1 MTITTTQPIIRENS
15 VDKFNVKLNQFE
27 GPFDLL
33 LSLIAKHELEVTAL
47 SLHIVTDDFL
57 QYIKNQG
64 SEWDLDEATEFLVIA
79 ATLLDLKTARLLP
92 SGEVEDEEDIA
103 RLEARD
109 LLFARLM
116 QYKAFKDVSFWL
128 NDQLSIESKRF
139 ARSVSLEPQFANLLP
154 EVLLGLGPN
163 ELARLAAKA
172 MEVKTIPS
180 ISLSHLHAP
189 AVSVREQAGIIVERL
204 RRVGATTFRSLISGV
219 EVPVVVARFLAILEL
234 FRESQITLEQESP
247 LADLYIRWV
256 GTEQGEI
263 ELTDEFDSDT
273 RLSLVKDAEN
283 GGGARWRMKLK

>member
-1 MTITTTQPIIRENS
+1 MTITTAQPIIHENS

-219 EVPVVVARFLAILEL
+219 EVPVVVARFLAVLEL

-256 GTEQGEI
+256 GAEQGEI

-273 RLSLVKDAEN
+273 KLSLVKDVEIEEVLD
-283 GGGARWRMKLK
+283 GE

>member
-1 MTITTTQPIIRENS
+1 MTTATKEPIVVENS
-15 VDKFNVKLNQFE
+15 ADKFNVKLNQFE

-47 SLHIVTDDFL
+47 ALHIVTDDFL

-64 SEWDLDEATEFLVIA
+64 STWDLDETTEFLVIA

-128 NDQLSIESKRF
+128 NEQLGTESKRF

-189 AVSVREQAGIIVERL
+189 TVSVREQAGIIVERL
-204 RRVGATTFRSLISGV
+204 RRVGSTTFRSLISGV
-219 EVPVVVARFLAILEL
+219 EVPVIVARFLAILEL
-234 FRESQITLEQESP
+234 FRESQVTLEQESP
-247 LADLYIRWV
+247 LADLYIRWI
-256 GTEQGEI
+256 GSEQGEVQV
-263 ELTDEFDSDT
+263 TAEFDESST
-273 RLSLVKDAEN
+273 QVN
-283 GGGARWRMKLK
+283 LKVVQDEQ

>member
-1 MTITTTQPIIRENS
+1 MTTTQPIIRENS

-47 SLHIVTDDFL
+47 ALHIVTDDFL

-64 SEWDLDEATEFLVIA
+64 SEWNLDEATEFLVIA

-92 SGEVEDEEDIA
+92 SGEVEDEEDVA

-116 QYKAFKDVSFWL
+116 QYKAFKDVSIWL

-219 EVPVVVARFLAILEL
+219 EVSVVVARFLAVLEL

-256 GTEQGEI
+256 GSEQGEI
-263 ELTDEFDSDT
+263 ELTDEFDAET
-273 RLSLVKDAEN
+273 KLSLVQDTDIEEVPN
-283 GGGARWRMKLK
+283 GE

>member
-219 EVPVVVARFLAILEL
+219 EVSVVVARFLAVLEL

-256 GTEQGEI
+256 GAEQGEI

-273 RLSLVKDAEN
+273 KLSLVKDVEN
-283 GGGARWRMKLK
+283 EEVLDGE

>member
-219 EVPVVVARFLAILEL
+219 EVPVVVARFLAVLEL

-256 GTEQGEI
+256 GAEQGEI

-273 RLSLVKDAEN
+273 KLSLVKDVEN
-283 GGGARWRMKLK
+283 EEVLDGE

>member
-256 GTEQGEI
+256 GAEQGEI

-273 RLSLVKDAEN
+273 KLSLVKDAED
-283 GGGARWRMKLK
+283 GEVLDGE

>member
-219 EVPVVVARFLAILEL
+219 EVPVVVARFLAVLEL

-256 GTEQGEI
+256 GAEQGEI
-263 ELTDEFDSDT
+263 KLTDEFDSDT
-273 RLSLVKDAEN
+273 KLSLVKDVEN
-283 GGGARWRMKLK
+283 EEVLDGE

>member
-1 MTITTTQPIIRENS
+1 MTTTQPIIRENS

-116 QYKAFKDVSFWL
+116 QYKAFKDVSIWL

-219 EVPVVVARFLAILEL
+219 EVPVVVARFLAVLEL

-273 RLSLVKDAEN
+273 KLSLVKDAED
-283 GGGARWRMKLK
+283 GEVLDGE

>member
-1 MTITTTQPIIRENS
+1 MTTATKEPIVVENS
-15 VDKFNVKLNQFE
+15 ADKFNVKLNQFE

-47 SLHIVTDDFL
+47 ALHLVTDDFL

-64 SEWDLDEATEFLVIA
+64 STWDLDETTEFLVIA

-128 NDQLSIESKRF
+128 NEQLGIESKRF

-189 AVSVREQAGIIVERL
+189 TVSVREQAGIIVERL
-204 RRVGATTFRSLISGV
+204 RRVGSTTFRSLISGV
-219 EVPVVVARFLAILEL
+219 EVPVIVARFLAILEL
-234 FRESQITLEQESP
+234 FRESQVTLEQESP
-247 LADLYIRWV
+247 LADLYIRWI
-256 GTEQGEI
+256 GSEQGEVQV
-263 ELTDEFDSDT
+263 TAEFDESSSQVNLEVVQD
-273 RLSLVKDAEN
+273 EQ
-283 GGGARWRMKLK
+283 

>member
-15 VDKFNVKLNQFE
+15 IDKFNVKLNQFE

-47 SLHIVTDDFL
+47 ALHIVTDDFL

-64 SEWDLDEATEFLVIA
+64 SDWDLDEATEFLVIA

-116 QYKAFKDVSFWL
+116 QYKAFKDVSVWL

-163 ELARLAAKA
+163 ELAKLAARA

-219 EVPVVVARFLAILEL
+219 EIPVVVARFLAILEL

-263 ELTDEFDSDT
+263 ELTDEFDSET
-273 RLSLVKDAEN
+273 NLSLVKDSNSEEVQD
-283 GGGARWRMKLK
+283 GG

>member
-219 EVPVVVARFLAILEL
+219 EVPVVVARFLAVLEL

-273 RLSLVKDAEN
+273 KLSLVKDAEN
-283 GGGARWRMKLK
+283 GEVLDGE

>member
-1 MTITTTQPIIRENS
+1 MTITTTEPIIRENS

-47 SLHIVTDDFL
+47 ALHIVTDDFL

-79 ATLLDLKTARLLP
+79 PTLLDLKTARLLP

-116 QYKAFKDVSFWL
+116 QYKAFKDVSIWL

-219 EVPVVVARFLAILEL
+219 EVPVVVARFLAVLEL

-273 RLSLVKDAEN
+273 KLSLVKDAED
-283 GGGARWRMKLK
+283 GEVLDGE

>member
-219 EVPVVVARFLAILEL
+219 EVPVVVARFLAVLEL

-256 GTEQGEI
+256 GAEQGEI
-263 ELTDEFDSDT
+263 KLTDEFDSDT
-273 RLSLVKDAEN
+273 KLSLVKDVEDEEVLD
-283 GGGARWRMKLK
+283 GE

>member
-1 MTITTTQPIIRENS
+1 
-15 VDKFNVKLNQFE
+15 
-27 GPFDLL
+27 
-33 LSLIAKHELEVTAL
+33 
-47 SLHIVTDDFL
+47 
-57 QYIKNQG
+57 
-64 SEWDLDEATEFLVIA
+64 
-79 ATLLDLKTARLLP
+79 
-92 SGEVEDEEDIA
+92 
-103 RLEARD
+103 
-109 LLFARLM
+109 M

-219 EVPVVVARFLAILEL
+219 EVPVVVARFLAVLEL

-256 GTEQGEI
+256 GAEQGEI

-273 RLSLVKDAEN
+273 KLSLVKDVEN
-283 GGGARWRMKLK
+283 EEVLDGE

>member
-1 MTITTTQPIIRENS
+1 MTTTQPIIRENS

-47 SLHIVTDDFL
+47 ALHIVTDDFL

-64 SEWDLDEATEFLVIA
+64 SEWNLDEATEFLVIA

-116 QYKAFKDVSFWL
+116 QYKAFKDVSIWL

-189 AVSVREQAGIIVERL
+189 AVSVREQAGVIVERL

-219 EVPVVVARFLAILEL
+219 EVSVVVARFLAVLEL

-256 GTEQGEI
+256 GSEQGEI
-263 ELTDEFDSDT
+263 ELTDEFDAET
-273 RLSLVKDAEN
+273 KLSLVKDTDIEEVPN
-283 GGGARWRMKLK
+283 GE

>member
-1 MTITTTQPIIRENS
+1 MTITSTAPIVRENS
-15 VDKFNVKLNQFE
+15 ADKFNVKLNQFE

-47 SLHIVTDDFL
+47 ALHIVTDDFL

-64 SEWDLDEATEFLVIA
+64 NDWDLDEATEFLVIA

-116 QYKAFKDVSFWL
+116 QYKAFKDVSIWL
-128 NDQLSIESKRF
+128 NDQLLVESKRF

-163 ELARLAAKA
+163 ELARLAARA
-172 MEVKTIPS
+172 LEVKVVPS

-189 AVSVREQAGIIVERL
+189 TVSVQEQALIIVERL
-204 RRVGATTFRSLISGV
+204 RTTGLATFRSLITGV
-219 EVPVVVARFLAILEL
+219 GVAVIVARFLAILEL
-234 FRESQITLEQESP
+234 FRESQINLEQENP
-247 LADLYIRWV
+247 RADLFIRWI
-256 GTEQGEI
+256 GAEYGEV
-263 ELTDEFDSDT
+263 TVTNEFDLINNAKSNSDINET
-273 RLSLVKDAEN
+273 E
-283 GGGARWRMKLK
+283 

>member
-219 EVPVVVARFLAILEL
+219 EVPVVVARFLAVLEL

-256 GTEQGEI
+256 GAEQGEI
-263 ELTDEFDSDT
+263 ELTDEFDSDAK
-273 RLSLVKDAEN
+273 LSLVKDVEN
-283 GGGARWRMKLK
+283 EEVLDGE

>member
-1 MTITTTQPIIRENS
+1 MTMTTTQPIIRENS

-47 SLHIVTDDFL
+47 ALHIVTDDFL

-64 SEWDLDEATEFLVIA
+64 SDWDLDEATEFLVIA

-116 QYKAFKDVSFWL
+116 QYKAFKDVSIWL
-128 NDQLSIESKRF
+128 NDQLAIESKRF

-219 EVPVVVARFLAILEL
+219 EVPVVVARFLAVLEL
-234 FRESQITLEQESP
+234 FRESQITLEQENP

-263 ELTDEFDSDT
+263 ELTDEFDSET
-273 RLSLVKDAEN
+273 KLSLVKDIEIEEVQD
-283 GGGARWRMKLK
+283 GE

>member
-1 MTITTTQPIIRENS
+1 MTMTTTEPIIRENS

-47 SLHIVTDDFL
+47 ALHIVTDDFL

-116 QYKAFKDVSFWL
+116 QYKAFKDVSIWL

-219 EVPVVVARFLAILEL
+219 EVPVVVARFLAVLEL

-273 RLSLVKDAEN
+273 KLSLVKDAEN
-283 GGGARWRMKLK
+283 GEVLHGE

>member
-1 MTITTTQPIIRENS
+1 MTTATKDPIVVENS
-15 VDKFNVKLNQFE
+15 ADKFNVKLNQFE

-47 SLHIVTDDFL
+47 ALHIVTDDFL

-64 SEWDLDEATEFLVIA
+64 SSWDLDETTEFLVIA

-128 NDQLSIESKRF
+128 NEQLGTESKRF

-189 AVSVREQAGIIVERL
+189 TVSVREQAGIIVERL
-204 RRVGATTFRSLISGV
+204 RRVGSTTFRSLISGV
-219 EVPVVVARFLAILEL
+219 EVPVIVARFLAILEL
-234 FRESQITLEQESP
+234 FRESQVTLEQESP
-247 LADLYIRWV
+247 LADLYIRWI
-256 GTEQGEI
+256 GSEQGEVQV
-263 ELTDEFDSDT
+263 TAEFDESST
-273 RLSLVKDAEN
+273 QVSLEVVQDEQ
-283 GGGARWRMKLK
+283 

>member
-1 MTITTTQPIIRENS
+1 
-15 VDKFNVKLNQFE
+15 
-27 GPFDLL
+27 
-33 LSLIAKHELEVTAL
+33 
-47 SLHIVTDDFL
+47 L

-64 SEWDLDEATEFLVIA
+64 SKWDLDEATEFLVIA

-256 GTEQGEI
+256 GAEQGEI

-273 RLSLVKDAEN
+273 KLSLVKDVEIEEVLD
-283 GGGARWRMKLK
+283 GE

>member
-256 GTEQGEI
+256 GAEQGEI

-273 RLSLVKDAEN
+273 KLSLVKDAEN
-283 GGGARWRMKLK
+283 GEVLHGE

>member
-1 MTITTTQPIIRENS
+1 MTTTQPIIRENS

-47 SLHIVTDDFL
+47 ALHIVTDDFL

-64 SEWDLDEATEFLVIA
+64 SDWDLDEATEFLVIA

-116 QYKAFKDVSFWL
+116 QYKAFKDVSIWL
-128 NDQLSIESKRF
+128 NDQLAIESKRF

-154 EVLLGLGPN
+154 EVLLGLGRN

-219 EVPVVVARFLAILEL
+219 EVPVVVARFLAVLEL

-263 ELTDEFDSDT
+263 ELTDEFDSET
-273 RLSLVKDAEN
+273 KLSLVKDIEIEEVQD
-283 GGGARWRMKLK
+283 GE

>member
-1 MTITTTQPIIRENS
+1 MTMTTTQPIIRENS

-247 LADLYIRWV
+247 LADLYIRWI
-256 GTEQGEI
+256 GAEQGEI

-273 RLSLVKDAEN
+273 KLSLVKDVEIEEVLD
-283 GGGARWRMKLK
+283 GE

>member
-1 MTITTTQPIIRENS
+1 MTMTTTQPIIRENS

-47 SLHIVTDDFL
+47 ALHIVTDDFL

-64 SEWDLDEATEFLVIA
+64 SQWDLDEATEFLVIA

-116 QYKAFKDVSFWL
+116 QYKAFKDVSIWL

-219 EVPVVVARFLAILEL
+219 EVSVVVARFLAVLEL

-256 GTEQGEI
+256 GSEQGEI

-273 RLSLVKDAEN
+273 KLSLVADTNNEEVQD
-283 GGGARWRMKLK
+283 GE

>member
-1 MTITTTQPIIRENS
+1 MTTATKEPIVVENS
-15 VDKFNVKLNQFE
+15 ADKFNVKLNQFE

-47 SLHIVTDDFL
+47 ALHIVTDDFL

-64 SEWDLDEATEFLVIA
+64 STWDLDETTEFLVIA

-128 NDQLSIESKRF
+128 NEQLGIESKRF

-189 AVSVREQAGIIVERL
+189 TVSVREQAGIIVERL
-204 RRVGATTFRSLISGV
+204 RRVGSTTFRSLISGV
-219 EVPVVVARFLAILEL
+219 EVSVIVARFLAILEL
-234 FRESQITLEQESP
+234 FRDSQVTLEQESP
-247 LADLYIRWV
+247 LADLYIRWI
-256 GTEQGEI
+256 GSEQGEVQV
-263 ELTDEFDSDT
+263 TAEFDESSTHINLEVVQD
-273 RLSLVKDAEN
+273 EQ
-283 GGGARWRMKLK
+283 

>member
-1 MTITTTQPIIRENS
+1 MTLTTTEPIIRENS

-47 SLHIVTDDFL
+47 ALHIVTDDFL

-64 SEWDLDEATEFLVIA
+64 SQWNLDEATEFLVIA

-116 QYKAFKDVSFWL
+116 QYKAFKDVSIWL

-139 ARSVSLEPQFANLLP
+139 ARSVTLEPQFANLLP

-172 MEVKTIPS
+172 MEVKTVPS

-219 EVPVVVARFLAILEL
+219 EVPVIVARFLAVLEL

-256 GTEQGEI
+256 GSEQGQI
-263 ELTDEFDSDT
+263 EVTDEFDSDT
-273 RLSLVKDAEN
+273 KLSLVTDQINEEVQDGK
-283 GGGARWRMKLK
+283 

>member
-1 MTITTTQPIIRENS
+1 MTTTEPIIRENS

-47 SLHIVTDDFL
+47 ALHTVTDDFL

-116 QYKAFKDVSFWL
+116 QYKAFKDVSIWL

-219 EVPVVVARFLAILEL
+219 EVPVVVARFLAVLEL

-273 RLSLVKDAEN
+273 KLSLVKDAED
-283 GGGARWRMKLK
+283 GEVLDGE

>member
-1 MTITTTQPIIRENS
+1 MTTATKEPIVVENS
-15 VDKFNVKLNQFE
+15 ADKFNVKLNQFE

-47 SLHIVTDDFL
+47 ALHIVTDDFL

-64 SEWDLDEATEFLVIA
+64 STWDLDETTEFLVIA

-128 NDQLSIESKRF
+128 NEQLGTESKRF

-189 AVSVREQAGIIVERL
+189 TVSVREQAGIIVERL
-204 RRVGATTFRSLISGV
+204 RRVGSTTFRSLISGV
-219 EVPVVVARFLAILEL
+219 EIPVVVARFLAILEL
-234 FRESQITLEQESP
+234 FRESQVTLEQESP
-247 LADLYIRWV
+247 LADLFIRWI
-256 GTEQGEI
+256 GTEHGEVQVTAEFDESSTEVDPEVVQGEQ
-263 ELTDEFDSDT
+263 
-273 RLSLVKDAEN
+273 
-283 GGGARWRMKLK
+283 

>member
-1 MTITTTQPIIRENS
+1 MTTATKEPIVVENS
-15 VDKFNVKLNQFE
+15 ADKFNVKLNQFE

-47 SLHIVTDDFL
+47 ALHIVTDDFL

-64 SEWDLDEATEFLVIA
+64 STWDLDETTEFLVIA

-128 NDQLSIESKRF
+128 NEQLGIESKRF

-189 AVSVREQAGIIVERL
+189 TVSVREQAGIIVERL
-204 RRVGATTFRSLISGV
+204 RRVGSTTFRSLISGV

-234 FRESQITLEQESP
+234 FRESQVTLEQESP
-247 LADLYIRWV
+247 LADLYIRWI
-256 GTEQGEI
+256 GSEQGEVQV
-263 ELTDEFDSDT
+263 TAEFDESSSQV
-273 RLSLVKDAEN
+273 SLEVVQDEQ
-283 GGGARWRMKLK
+283 

>member
-1 MTITTTQPIIRENS
+1 MMTATKEPIILENS
-15 VDKFNVKLNQFE
+15 ADKFNVKLNQFE

-47 SLHIVTDDFL
+47 ALHIVTDDFL

-64 SEWDLDEATEFLVIA
+64 ATWDLDETTEFLVIA

-128 NDQLSIESKRF
+128 NEQLGIESKRF

-189 AVSVREQAGIIVERL
+189 TVSVREQAGIIVERL

-219 EVPVVVARFLAILEL
+219 EVPVIVARFLAVLEL
-234 FRESQITLEQESP
+234 FREAQVTLEQESP
-247 LADLYIRWV
+247 LADLYIRWI
-256 GTEQGEI
+256 GSEQGEVQV
-263 ELTDEFDSDT
+263 TAEFDETST
-273 RLSLVKDAEN
+273 
-283 GGGARWRMKLK
+283 GATLEVVQDEQ

>member
-1 MTITTTQPIIRENS
+1 MTMTTTEPIIRENS

-47 SLHIVTDDFL
+47 ALHIVTDDFL

-64 SEWDLDEATEFLVIA
+64 SQWDLDEATEFLVIA

-116 QYKAFKDVSFWL
+116 QYKAFKDVSIWL

-219 EVPVVVARFLAILEL
+219 EVPVIVARFLAVLEL

-256 GTEQGEI
+256 GSEQGEI

-273 RLSLVKDAEN
+273 KLSLVTDSISKEVQDGE
-283 GGGARWRMKLK
+283 

>member
-219 EVPVVVARFLAILEL
+219 EVPVVVARFLAVLEL

-256 GTEQGEI
+256 GAEQGEI

-273 RLSLVKDAEN
+273 KLSLVRDVEN
-283 GGGARWRMKLK
+283 EEVLDGE

>member
-1 MTITTTQPIIRENS
+1 
-15 VDKFNVKLNQFE
+15 
-27 GPFDLL
+27 
-33 LSLIAKHELEVTAL
+33 
-47 SLHIVTDDFL
+47 L

-256 GTEQGEI
+256 GAEQGEI

-273 RLSLVKDAEN
+273 KLSLVKDAEN
-283 GGGARWRMKLK
+283 GEVLHGE

>member
-1 MTITTTQPIIRENS
+1 MTMTTTQPIIRENS

-47 SLHIVTDDFL
+47 ALHIVTDDFL

-64 SEWDLDEATEFLVIA
+64 SQWDLDEATEFLVIA

-116 QYKAFKDVSFWL
+116 QYKAFKDVSIWL

-180 ISLSHLHAP
+180 ISLSHLHAT

-219 EVPVVVARFLAILEL
+219 EVPVVVARFLAVLEL

-256 GTEQGEI
+256 GSEQGEI

-273 RLSLVKDAEN
+273 KLSLVADTNNEEVQD
-283 GGGARWRMKLK
+283 GE